1 MMRRARVV
9 VGASGWPLILAITAI
24 LGTFTVVP
32 LVLSF
37 LDPSTPDNFMA
48 VAGLSAL
55 ASVGMV
61 VGYKLPMFARTSLPQ
76 RPVDLQSFQWAA
88 RGIFLGYVVVLCV
101 LAATANSIP
110 LLGALM
116 GAAIDEVSESREQFL
131 KARSG
136 WAISF
141 VYLHAILAGSL
152 VPYAIAG
159 YFAHRL
165 CGRFVAL
172 AGFLFGCVLFAEKAF
187 FLKAIIPIGAV
198 AWRRGRWAHIL
209 AMAAATTACLM
220 LLAVITMRKMPG
232 TVSGDQSLTPSEY
245 FSSTHAAQ
253 MATSP
258 TDFMLWRTIAVPL
271 FTTADSLSTFS
282 EVYGSRYFLGATSSL
297 VAGISGQE
305 RVQFERSVFE
315 FEWGQNAT
323 GTGSANSIFFIEAFV
338 NFGIPGVVAFSIIA
352 GACLGFLARSP
363 DPALTALWPLYL
375 FAIYCGGLIG
385 TLFSNGFVAVAIV
398 SLFVRCPKG
407 VRGTGR

>member
-1 MMRRARVV
+1 MMRRARVT
-9 VGASGWPLILAITAI
+9 VGASDWPLILAITAI

-37 LDPSTPDNFMA
+37 LDPSTPDSFMA

-76 RPVDLQSFQWAA
+76 RPVDLQSFQWAV

-101 LAATANSIP
+101 LAATARSIP

-165 CGRFVAL
+165 RGRFVAL
-172 AGFLFGCVLFAEKAF
+172 AGFLRKKGEADAALNNILHSKGALSFAA
-187 FLKAIIPIGAV
+187 
-198 AWRRGRWAHIL
+198 
-209 AMAAATTACLM
+209 
-220 LLAVITMRKMPG
+220 
-232 TVSGDQSLTPSEY
+232 
-245 FSSTHAAQ
+245 
-253 MATSP
+253 
-258 TDFMLWRTIAVPL
+258 
-271 FTTADSLSTFS
+271 
-282 EVYGSRYFLGATSSL
+282 
-297 VAGISGQE
+297 
-305 RVQFERSVFE
+305 
-315 FEWGQNAT
+315 
-323 GTGSANSIFFIEAFV
+323 
-338 NFGIPGVVAFSIIA
+338 
-352 GACLGFLARSP
+352 
-363 DPALTALWPLYL
+363 
-375 FAIYCGGLIG
+375 
-385 TLFSNGFVAVAIV
+385 
-398 SLFVRCPKG
+398 
-407 VRGTGR
+407 